1 FDLGGNS
8 LLLITAQN
16 AVNTAFGTDLTVVD
30 LFAHPTVRDL
40 ARHLSTRTG
49 PTPGTEPSPG
59 PAPAGAPPEPTG
71 QGAAGPAR
79 RSAESAPNGMDRAK
93 EQAQRQRAARA
104 RRTARHERG
113 PRHA

>member
-40 ARHLSTRTG
+40 ARHLSTRTDLRN
-49 PTPGTEPSPG
+49 TTDGTEAGP
-59 PAPAGAPPEPTG
+59 PAPVSAVESGASG
-71 QGAAGPAR
+71 LD
-79 RSAESAPNGMDRAK
+79 SAK
-93 EQAQRQRAARA
+93 EQAQRQRAAHA
-104 RRTARHERG
+104 RRTARRG
-113 PRHA
+113 RDGGRA